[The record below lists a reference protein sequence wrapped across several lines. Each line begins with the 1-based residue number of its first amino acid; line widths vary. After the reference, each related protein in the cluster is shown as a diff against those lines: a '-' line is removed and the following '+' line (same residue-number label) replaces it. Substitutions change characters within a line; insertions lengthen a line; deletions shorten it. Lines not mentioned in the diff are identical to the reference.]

1 MCIKPP
7 TLSSAAAPGTAAPTR
22 AAASTGGER
31 RTLPRT
37 ATLLLVTCLAA
48 ALTCPTWATS
58 PQLYRW
64 VDDDGNVH
72 YTDKI
77 PPSASERGH
86 TELSP
91 DGVLVRTVAPAKTPE
106 EIQRERE
113 LERLRA
119 EQQRLID
126 QQQAEDRA
134 LLRSFHSADDLIM
147 VRDGKLSEID
157 AIIQVTKSNIRRQ
170 QDWLTQ
176 QRAHAAELEKAG
188 EPAGDKLAEYI
199 ATTERSIK
207 GAYEAILEREQQ
219 KQEIRDSFARDLKRF
234 SQLKEVAQVAAATDH
249 PKQTSLL
256 DNLVEC
262 NGAPDCDQLWQRAL
276 DYVDRHATLPMENT
290 GKDVAMTQ
298 APSSIKDIA
307 LTVSRI
313 WNKDRPGAVIFLDV
327 QCRSYTAS
335 AESCRSEERLAV
347 LKGFR
352 PALEAGNARA
362 SR

>member
-7 TLSSAAAPGTAAPTR
+7 TLSSAAAPTR

-64 VDDDGNVH
+64 VDDEGNVH

-77 PPSASERGH
+77 PPSAAERGH
-86 TELSP
+86 TELSA

-188 EPAGDKLAEYI
+188 EPASDKLDGYI
-199 ATTERSIK
+199 ASTERSIK
-207 GAYEAILEREQQ
+207 ASYQAILEREQQ
-219 KQEIRDSFARDLKRF
+219 KQAIRDSYARDLKRF
-234 SQLKEVAQVAAATDH
+234 SQLREVPEVATATDQA
-249 PKQTSLL
+249 KQTSLL

-262 NGAPDCDQLWQRAL
+262 NGPADCVQLWQRAL
-276 DYVDRHATLPMENT
+276 DYVGGHATRPMENT
-290 GKDVAMTQ
+290 GNDVAMTQ

-313 WNKDRPGAVIFLDV
+313 WNKDRPGAVIFLDL

-335 AESCRSEERLAV
+335 AESCRTEERLAV
-347 LKGFR
+347 LNGFR
-352 PALEAGNARA
+352 AALEAGNARA